1 MLSFDLPLNDVQIT
15 ILSQQDIYVKIKGVY
30 RTGFFIF
37 LAKYV
42 VRAEII
48 AIYHFRELVLDMASS
63 S

>member
-30 RTGFFIF
+30 RTGFFF